1 MRCRVFERI
10 LIANRGEIARRII
23 KTCARLGIGT
33 VAIYSQ
39 ADARSPHVEEADD
52 AAFIGPPVATES
64 YLNREKIIEAAI
76 SFGCRAVHPGYG
88 FLSENAE
95 FARMVEQS
103 GLAFI
108 GPSPEAIALL
118 GDKIASRELALKAG
132 VPVVP
137 GTQEP
142 IAGVDEAIVVAEQIG
157 FPMLLKPAAGG
168 GGRGMRVV
176 REKDELASAL
186 EAARDETR
194 KGFADDRIFIERYVE
209 RPRHIEIQIMADTF
223 GNVVY
228 LGEREC
234 SVQRRYQKVIEETPS
249 PAVDEPLRRHMGETA
264 CELARAAGYA
274 GAGTVEFILDPAG
287 NFYFLEM
294 NTRLQVEHPV
304 TEEVTGLD
312 LVELQIRVAAG
323 EPLALRQADVSL
335 NGWAIE
341 ARICAEDPSRGS
353 FPTTG
358 IVTRFAMPRGTGV
371 RVDSGIRAGSL
382 VTIYYDS
389 LLAKVIA
396 HGETRIDAIRRLSK
410 ALNGCHIEGF
420 ATTVDFANAVVNHP
434 AFVAGD
440 LSTHFLEEHFQDGE
454 SKIPPREEDLRLL
467 SIAVVLVYH
476 TRQSLVRESLRE
488 ASPRVGAGEEARVHH
503 YVVNV
508 DAHVFEVEM
517 EADFSGGVWY
527 GTVGEF
533 SYKVVTP
540 KFEYYRRRLK
550 LNINGTSHTFRL
562 QYEENHIRAF
572 YCGIVRTFEVYTP
585 REWALAHH
593 MIRERVEVLENFLK
607 CPMPGLVTAVSVAPG
622 DYVRRGQE
630 LLRIESMKMET
641 AIASFRDGE
650 IDRVLV
656 QPKQAVDTDEILLT
670 FKGS

>member
-1 MRCRVFERI
+1 MFERI

-23 KTCARLGIGT
+23 RTCARLGIGT
-33 VAIYSQ
+33 IAVYSE
-39 ADARSPHVEEADD
+39 ADSRSPHVQEADD
-52 AAFIGPPVATES
+52 AACIGVAAAAES
-64 YLNREKIIEAAI
+64 YLNKNKIIEAAL
-76 SFGCRAVHPGYG
+76 SFGCQAVHPGYG

-95 FARMVEQS
+95 FARMVGDS
-103 GLAFI
+103 GLVFI

-137 GTQEP
+137 GIQEP
-142 IAGVDEAIVVAEQIG
+142 ISGLDEAMVMAEQVG
-157 FPMLLKPAAGG
+157 FPVLLKPAAGG

-176 REKDELASAL
+176 RHKDEFASAL
-186 EAARDETR
+186 EAARNETR
-194 KGFADDRIFIERYVE
+194 KGFADDRMFIERYVE

-223 GNVVY
+223 GNVVH

-249 PAVDEPLRRHMGETA
+249 PAVAEPLRQQMGTTA
-264 CELARAAGYA
+264 CALAREAGYS
-274 GAGTVEFILDPAG
+274 GAGTVEFILDPKG

-304 TEEVTGLD
+304 TEIVTGLD

-323 EPLALRQADVSL
+323 QPLPVSQPDVSF

-353 FPTTG
+353 LPTTG
-358 IVTRFAMPRGTGV
+358 LVTRFAMPRGTGV
-371 RVDSGIRAGSL
+371 RVDSGIREGSL

-396 HGETRIDAIRRLSK
+396 HGETRLEAIQRLSK

-476 TRQSLVRESLRE
+476 TRQSLVRESLKE
-488 ASPRVGAGEEARVHH
+488 ASPRVGAGEESRIQH
-503 YVVNV
+503 YVVKV

-517 EADFSGGVWY
+517 EGDLSGSEWY
-527 GTVGEF
+527 GTVGEY
-533 SYKVVTP
+533 SYKVIAP

-550 LNINGTSHTFRL
+550 LDINGVSHMFRL
-562 QYEENHIRAF
+562 RYEENHIRAF

-593 MIRERVEVLENFLK
+593 MIREKVEVLDNFLK
-607 CPMPGLVTAVSVAPG
+607 CPMPGLVTAVSVAKG

-650 IDRVLV
+650 IERVLV

-670 FKGS
+670 FTAS